1 MENKKLNTF
10 ALVGFVL
17 GLCSFL
23 ISLWGIIPIV
33 GIVFSGLALAQIDL
47 SVEKG
52 KGFAVVGLIS
62 SIINLVFTFIV
73 LLPLL

>member
-1 MENKKLNTF
+1 MESKKLNTF

-33 GIVFSGLALAQIDL
+33 GIVFSGLALAQIDET
-47 SVEKG
+47 VEKG
-52 KGFAVVGLIS
+52 KAFAIVGLIS
-62 SIINLVFTFIV
+62 SIINLLFVFFV

>member
-33 GIVFSGLALAQIDL
+33 GIVFSGLALSKIDNA
-47 SVEKG
+47 VEKG
-52 KGFAVVGLIS
+52 KNFAVVGLIC
-62 SIINLVFTFIV
+62 SIINLVFTFISLV
-73 LLPLL
+73 SLI

>member
-1 MENKKLNTF
+1 MEDKKLNTF

-33 GIVFSGLALAQIDL
+33 GIVFSGIALSQIDIT
-47 SVEKG
+47 VEKG

-73 LLPLL
+73 LLPLI